1 MICTVLAFWAKKYV
15 FLVSNFLIFV
25 PNRFVMLHI
34 FYKKLRSG
42 DIAQSCLWLW
52 PWIFILKVACC
63 YYSFSGQV
71 SNKKKVFN
79 FIISCISLQLFLC
92 NCIVCVG
99 VSSPLKNTTPVFF
112 AKPPLNLQTVQA
124 PTF

>member
-34 FYKKLRSG
+34 FYKQLRSG

-63 YYSFSGQV
+63 YYSFFGQV

-79 FIISCISLQLFLC
+79 FIISCISLQLVLC
-92 NCIVCVG
+92 NGIVCVR